1 MAHNYDWEQAAH
13 QSYKK
18 VCYSSASNNT
28 ASFGNRSDM
37 YHQDHPTS
45 NLTVMI
51 QQDISSY
58 SRPAILA
65 QLSTL
70 FSFHVRLLSRL
81 CLCHTCDPYGPRP
94 YAGVASGLALRQR
107 RVDPRH
113 AGVRPRSVRSL
124 RISLH
129 ITYCIFLLHAVMFR
143 DQRRSSMG
151 ICFQTPAHERSGLSH
166 LLAV

>member
-13 QSYKK
+13 QSLRRC
-18 VCYSSASNNT
+18 VILRHRTT
-28 ASFGNRSDM
+28 ASFGDRSDM

-51 QQDISSY
+51 QQDFSGY
-58 SRPAILA
+58 SRPEILA
-65 QLSTL
+65 LLSTL

-94 YAGVASGLALRQR
+94 Y
-107 RVDPRH
+107 

-166 LLAV
+166 LLAI